1 MAAEP
6 VDISKL
12 QKQLDKYV
20 EAAGADHRRFVIHRH
35 GSPVAA
41 LVSGWD
47 LERLANWG
55 GNKGEDRGAP
65 GEWVNIS
72 VIRTS
77 FSTYV
82 GHAEAGS
89 RYLIR
94 NSRPQSTANAGLIGT
109 ADLRVLEELDD
120 PAGQEKKRR
129 AAADR
134 DEKLRGAF
142 EQAGVVVSWPT
153 GEPIPQTDR
162 ALIQLRPGEQPLSEQ
177 IIAERR

>member
-6 VDISKL
+6 LDISKL

-20 EAAGADHRRFVIHRH
+20 DAAGADQRRFEIHRY

-47 LERLANWG
+47 LDRLARWG
-55 GNKGEDRGAP
+55 KNKGQGLNAP
-65 GEWVNIS
+65 GEWVGIS
-72 VIRTS
+72 VARAS

-82 GHAEAGS
+82 DRAAAGK

-94 NSRPQSTANAGLIGT
+94 NSRPQSRANAGLIGT
-109 ADLRVLEELDD
+109 ADLRVLEALDD

-129 AAADR
+129 ATADR
-134 DEKLRGAF
+134 DEKLRRAF
-142 EQAGVVVSWPT
+142 EQAG
-153 GEPIPQTDR
+153 
-162 ALIQLRPGEQPLSEQ
+162 
-177 IIAERR
+177 